1 MEAEALCSAG
11 GGDPAG
17 AVGRV
22 LGPRLAPSPAQAQR
36 SPGRAPEPTS
46 RRLGREHCTDWGTS
60 LEGDH
65 GLGVVEEGE
74 SPKLHGAGSGT
85 PDLGTDGPE
94 EGPVCW
100 GLALSVPPPTPWEG
114 ARRFEGKERLG
125 LSPSSSL
132 RPSSRI

>member
-1 MEAEALCSAG
+1 MQ
-11 GGDPAG
+11 
-17 AVGRV
+17 RWWR
-22 LGPRLAPSPAQAQR
+22 GPRRSRREGARSKARTQSSPSPTF
-36 SPGRAPEPTS
+36 PGRAPEPTS

-74 SPKLHGAGSGT
+74 SPKLHGAGSAT

-100 GLALSVPPPTPWEG
+100 GPRSVRPTTDPVGGGEAVRGKGETWALPLLVPPTVVED
-114 ARRFEGKERLG
+114 LT
-125 LSPSSSL
+125 
-132 RPSSRI
+132 I